1 MRALLLLSMLAVWAL
16 AAAAWPQLPA
26 RVPIHFDLSGRP
38 DGWAARSA
46 WWWFLLPALA
56 TTIGAM
62 MGWLLPRWMVAMAR
76 ANSRWLNMPR
86 KAEFMALPVAA
97 RERAVHA
104 PLAWLSALVVGVQ
117 ALTGWIVYGSARV
130 AVGDWQALPPVVSF
144 ALVAALLA
152 CASGL
157 GIAGARSVRREVE
170 RASSG
175 SP

>member
-1 MRALLLLSMLAVWAL
+1 MRATLLLSMLAVWAL

-26 RVPIHFDLSGRP
+26 RVPIHFDLAGRP

-46 WWWFLLPALA
+46 LWWFLLPAFA
-56 TTIGAM
+56 TTIGVV
-62 MGWLLPRWMVAMAR
+62 MGWLLPRWMLAMAR

-86 KAEFMALPVAA
+86 KAEFMALPLAA
-97 RERAVHA
+97 RERAVQA
-104 PLAWLSALVVGVQ
+104 PVDWLRALVVGVQ
-117 ALTGWIVYGSARV
+117 ALVGWIVYGSARV
-130 AVGDWQALPPVVSF
+130 AAGDWQALPPAVSF
-144 ALVAALLA
+144 VLLGAVLA
-152 CASGL
+152 CAIGL